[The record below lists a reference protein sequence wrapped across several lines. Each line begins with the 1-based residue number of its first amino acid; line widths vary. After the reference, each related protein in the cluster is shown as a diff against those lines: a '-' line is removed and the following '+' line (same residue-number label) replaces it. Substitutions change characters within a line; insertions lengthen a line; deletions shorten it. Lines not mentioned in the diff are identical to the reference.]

1 MCEVSYGISMKSL
14 VWDWQLHLS
23 NVKSRIFSHF
33 SRWSLKDHC
42 GSEPQENTGTRSG
55 RMFQLRFPKLHV
67 HVAAFENQLL
77 LIVISIL
84 QLSFLIPK
92 NPPARIVAF
101 AYIILHVVAFFIVPR
116 MAEGLFTAGISTENI
131 RMPRKR
137 GWVRLGYRKHMPVIS
152 SETTHCVVA

>member
-1 MCEVSYGISMKSL
+1 
-14 VWDWQLHLS
+14 
-23 NVKSRIFSHF
+23 
-33 SRWSLKDHC
+33 
-42 GSEPQENTGTRSG
+42 
-55 RMFQLRFPKLHV
+55 MFQLRFPKLHV

-116 MAEGLFTAGISTENI
+116 MAEDLFTAGISTENI

-137 GWVRLGYRKHMPVIS
+137 G
-152 SETTHCVVA
+152 